1 MARTDAGGGPRL
13 RAATMLS
20 STTAATPQSEEKKE
34 IMSKARV
41 PVGVPG
47 AEFIGPM
54 HVLEVGNGQVGRGA
68 QRAADPIQAGRPS
81 RVSRSRSGRWGKV
94 RGLESVPAAVQAGHR
109 RGGSYEVDWHAR
121 IADHI
126 GRVLVNQP

>member
-1 MARTDAGGGPRL
+1 
-13 RAATMLS
+13 
-20 STTAATPQSEEKKE
+20 
-34 IMSKARV
+34 MSKARV

-54 HVLEVGNGQVGRGA
+54 HLLDVGNHQVGQGA
-68 QRAADPIQAGRPS
+68 QRAAEPIQAGRAS
-81 RVSRSRSGRWGKV
+81 RVSRPSSGRWGNV
-94 RGLESVPAAVQAGHR
+94 RGFEPVPAAVEAGNR

-121 IADHI
+121 IADHT